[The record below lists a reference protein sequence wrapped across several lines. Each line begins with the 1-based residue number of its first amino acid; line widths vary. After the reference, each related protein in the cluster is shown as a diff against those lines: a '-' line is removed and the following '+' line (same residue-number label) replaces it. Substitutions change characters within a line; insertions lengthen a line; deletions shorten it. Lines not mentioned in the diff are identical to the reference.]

1 MANLENNKDNNE
13 KPIEKQIG
21 KAVDKT
27 IDTVSKAVDD
37 AEHFAEDVAKQ
48 AIEDASHYS
57 WWAKL
62 LLYLLYRIGYCRAVF
77 IVVSLPVTKDWAATK
92 ALGSLNKDFGIEISK
107 KCKS

>member
-37 AEHFAEDVAKQ
+37 AEHLPRMFAKQ

-62 LLYLLYRIGYCRAVF
+62 LLYLFYIGLGIVAVF
-77 IVVSLPVTKDWAATK
+77 LLSACRYQRLCYQSFRLPEQRFR
-92 ALGSLNKDFGIEISK
+92 NRNF
-107 KCKS
+107 

>member
-62 LLYLLYRIGYCRAVF
+62 LLYLLYRIGYSRAVF
-77 IVVSLPVTKDWAATK
+77 YYCQPASYQR
-92 ALGSLNKDFGIEISK
+92 LGSYQSFRLPEQRFRDRNFK
-107 KCKS
+107 KM